1 MDRRTPH
8 LAETLGHPAPHAS
21 APAKLPG
28 TTSNNGR
35 LQPTD
40 QTSGRSGDAS
50 QDRRRFMLLSCSAM
64 LSAVI
69 STTGCNLF
77 SQNKEDRNLAM
88 MKASEIKELPAQ
100 VGQAVAARGLEP
112 IKVTGVGLVD
122 SLPGSGGAPDPSI
135 LRDALLDDMNRSD
148 VSNPNHLL
156 EKTTNALVQVH
167 AYIPAGA
174 KRGDRVDVY
183 CKAPSSSNTENLHGG
198 WLLDSRL
205 RVEAMVGGRLSGG
218 DVMAISTG
226 QLTTRGAIENSTE
239 LDARTQ
245 ARILRGATVQQD
257 REIGLWLRPDFQNVS
272 SSIAVSKVINERF
285 FFFDGSTR
293 RGVAEPVNDD
303 FLRLELH
310 PRYDNAIGR
319 YIAVINSIILNPGEI
334 SGQERLEMLAEDMKQ
349 ASTASKAA
357 LQLEAIGDSGIP
369 VLLDVLAN
377 EQNPELR
384 FYAAESLAYLN
395 RKEAIPV
402 LEQSIIS
409 EPAFRHSALLALQG
423 VRHPE
428 VITTLERLFHQSSLE
443 ARYGAFHVLRKRSDS
458 MALLAPS
465 RIDGVALYYNLE
477 SDASPAVVIS
487 THERQEIV
495 VFGEV
500 ALDLTSPVRG
510 PSGLIVKPSLQN
522 SKQISLARFQ
532 VGKRDRRVS
541 MPATLQG
548 LAQGVAS
555 IGGDYGDVIS
565 LIKELKNQGHILAQV
580 AIDPLPES
588 MRTYYREQSSE

>member
-1 MDRRTPH
+1 MDRRKPSI
-8 LAETLGHPAPHAS
+8 AESLGQLTSNAS
-21 APAKLPG
+21 APRSSAGEVCMQAKDKHSRRCRDM
-28 TTSNNGR
+28 SN
-35 LQPTD
+35 
-40 QTSGRSGDAS
+40 
-50 QDRRRFMLLSCSAM
+50 DRRRFMLFSCSAM

-77 SQNKEDRNLAM
+77 SRGDEDKSLAM
-88 MKASEIKELPAQ
+88 MKASEIKELPPQ
-100 VGQAVAARGLEP
+100 VGEAVAARGLEP

-135 LRDALLDDMNRSD
+135 LRDALLDDMNRND
-148 VSNPNHLL
+148 VANPNHLL
-156 EKTTNALVQVH
+156 EKTSNALVQVH

-183 CKAPSSSNTENLHGG
+183 CKAPSSSNAQNLHGG

-226 QLTTRGAIENSTE
+226 QLTTRGAIENSQE
-239 LDARTQ
+239 LDGRTQ

-303 FLRLELH
+303 FIRLELH

-319 YIAVINSIILNPGEI
+319 YVAVINSIMLNPGEI
-334 SGQERLEMLAEDMKQ
+334 SGQERLEMLGEEMRQ
-349 ASTASKAA
+349 VSTASKAA

-369 VLLDVLAN
+369 VLLDVLEK

-402 LEQSIIS
+402 LEQSIIN
-409 EPAFRHSALLALQG
+409 EPAFRHSALLAMQG

-428 VITTLERLFHQSSLE
+428 VITTLERLFHQPSLE
-443 ARYGAFHVLRKRSDS
+443 ARYGAFNVLRKRSDS

-487 THERQEIV
+487 THERQEII

-500 ALDLTSPVRG
+500 DLNLTSPVRG
-510 PSGLIVKPSLQN
+510 PNGLIVKPNTQN
-522 SKQISLARFQ
+522 PKQISLARFQ

-555 IGGDYGDVIS
+555 IGGDYGDLIS
-565 LIKELKNQGHILAQV
+565 LIKELKNQGHILTQV